1 MVYAHPLSS
10 SHTNSTK
17 SESEKLNTLAGCDP
31 FSLQQEDL
39 ENVLFQTIFL
49 EELLPSLIPGPCW
62 RHMEEA
68 SSFIK
73 HPLWLLEITL
83 GGDLSPLNMFGL
95 LEELT
100 LKAKSF
106 EKSVW
111 LHILIYINFSNKKN
125 SFICWMDG
133 SLWGVLHL
141 TKQCFLTIEFYYSII
156 CISSVY
162 KGNFLSSRTL
172 CHFLQYK

>member
-1 MVYAHPLSS
+1 MLLEWLMHTH
-10 SHTNSTK
+10 SHLLILIPQSD
-17 SESEKLNTLAGCDP
+17 SEKLNTLAGCDP
-31 FSLQQEDL
+31 FFLEQEDV

-111 LHILIYINFSNKKN
+111 LHILIYINFSNQKN
-125 SFICWMDG
+125 SFICWM
-133 SLWGVLHL
+133 GVYEESY
-141 TKQCFLTIEFYYSII
+141 I
-156 CISSVY
+156 
-162 KGNFLSSRTL
+162 
-172 CHFLQYK
+172 